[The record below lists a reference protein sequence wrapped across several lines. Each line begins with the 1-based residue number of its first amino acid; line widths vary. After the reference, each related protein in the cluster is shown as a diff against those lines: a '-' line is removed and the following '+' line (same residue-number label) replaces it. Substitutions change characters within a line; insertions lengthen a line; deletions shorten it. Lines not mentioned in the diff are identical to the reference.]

1 MKIIGNKIIS
11 NNTYSNHSSLNPQKI
26 KSLKTN
32 KSYFLVAESFG
43 YGQILEICQDKKIGM
58 KRIQRYF
65 DLQFNQIDP
74 DFDINTE
81 FSCLR
86 NYKYPE
92 NTYLENSPLLHFQV
106 SNGVN
111 SVYVIEI
118 DENHNIDNVVH
129 HLMTIRYD

>member
-1 MKIIGNKIIS
+1 VINNKI
-11 NNTYSNHSSLNPQKI
+11 
-26 KSLKTN
+26 
-32 KSYFLVAESFG
+32 YFLISETSG
-43 YGQILEICQDKKIGM
+43 HGQLLEIFENKEIAI

-92 NTYLENSPLLHFQV
+92 NTYLENSPLLQFQL
-106 SNGVN
+106 SNGIN
-111 SVYVIEI
+111 SAYVIEI
-118 DENHNIDNVVH
+118 DEDQNIDEIIYQLISTRDN
-129 HLMTIRYD
+129 